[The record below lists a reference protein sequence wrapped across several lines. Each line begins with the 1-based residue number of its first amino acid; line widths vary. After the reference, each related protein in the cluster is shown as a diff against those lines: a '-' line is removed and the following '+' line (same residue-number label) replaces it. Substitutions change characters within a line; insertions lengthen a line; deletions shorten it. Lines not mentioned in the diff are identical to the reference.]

1 MWECCR
7 TVSVL
12 GRPIE
17 WRRLYFGRV
26 LVHARVRQS
35 WTSHDSQ
42 GQREEFIVAAF
53 IAETVQQWED
63 LRAVALAKLREEE
76 AEAQERDDVWSRLG
90 YCSDD
95 LSCLAR
101 DSQSRSPL
109 CVSNTVLF

>member
-1 MWECCR
+1 MMGDWEPQCRSATVPQLRHVGATDDHPGQARSVCPLGCVSVWECCR

-42 GQREEFIVAAF
+42 GQREGF
-53 IAETVQQWED
+53 IAQQTCELW
-63 LRAVALAKLREEE
+63 
-76 AEAQERDDVWSRLG
+76 
-90 YCSDD
+90 
-95 LSCLAR
+95 
-101 DSQSRSPL
+101 P
-109 CVSNTVLF
+109 